1 MLLGEVQKLLKATVL
16 CGGEDFKDHEVEAVY
31 ASDMMSDVLAQVKG
45 RPLLLTGLCN
55 PQVMRTAEMVDISCV
70 VFVRG
75 KCPDEHI
82 IELGQERQL
91 CVMRTD
97 LSMFEACGV
106 LYQAG
111 LCGGDENE

>member
-1 MLLGEVQKLLKATVL
+1 MLLEKVQELLQAVVLSGEEYLQT
-16 CGGEDFKDHEVEAVY
+16 CEVETVY

-75 KCPDEHI
+75 KVPDENI
-82 IELGQERQL
+82 IRLANERQL
-91 CVMRTD
+91 CVMHTNR
-97 LSMFEACGV
+97 SMFEACGV
-106 LYQAG
+106 LYKEG
-111 LCGGDENE
+111 MLGGEENE